1 MEQTVNDK
9 WLDEALT
16 ESIGFEEQKP
26 DFEKWKQQHPEA
38 VEMLTLRANK
48 GASAPTRPLNIGRT
62 IMKSPIIKLAAAAA
76 VIILIGAAITSLWQ
90 GGGSGV
96 VLADVL
102 TQIEQVKAYMYKMS
116 QTVTGKYPDGKPINV
131 EAQSTVLVS
140 QEQGVKINYETS
152 PLPTTGQRILQE
164 IYILPT
170 QKTITIL
177 MPNNKKYS
185 EMEFDETSLEE
196 WAKGFSDPKFM
207 VKQILSCEHTS
218 MGKSIIDGI
227 EVEEFQTTDR
237 SIGGETFSQLD
248 VKMKIWV
255 DVKTQLPVRLEIET
269 NKGDKMQHMRAVVQ
283 DFQWDVSV
291 DTSEFEPVIPDDYT
305 VGRPMMIFSPK
316 NKPAV
321 SEEAEK

>member
-1 MEQTVNDK
+1 
-9 WLDEALT
+9 
-16 ESIGFEEQKP
+16 
-26 DFEKWKQQHPEA
+26 
-38 VEMLTLRANK
+38 
-48 GASAPTRPLNIGRT
+48 
-62 IMKSPIIKLAAAAA
+62 MKSSMTKIAAAG
-76 VIILIGAAITSLWQ
+76 VIILIGAYITSLWQ

-131 EAQSTVLVS
+131 EAESTVLVS
-140 QEQGVKINYETS
+140 QEHGVKINYETS
-152 PLPTTGQRILQE
+152 PLPITGQKILQE
-164 IYILPT
+164 IYILPA

-177 MPNNKKYS
+177 MPNDKKYS

-218 MGKSIIDGI
+218 MGKSIIDGT

-237 SIGGETFSQLD
+237 SISDETFREFD
-248 VKMKIWV
+248 VKIKIWV
-255 DVKTQLPVRLEIET
+255 DLKTQLPVRLEIET
-269 NKGDKMQHMRAVVQ
+269 NKDDKMQHMRSVVQ

-291 DTSEFEPVIPDDYT
+291 DASEFEPVIPNDYT

-316 NKPAV
+316 KKPAESDEV
-321 SEEAEK
+321 EK

>member
-1 MEQTVNDK
+1 MIYANDIEK
-9 WLDEALT
+9 AVRDFCITKKIKVKTTFKMDERIINDALHAH
-16 ESIGFEEQKP
+16 
-26 DFEKWKQQHPEA
+26 EKSKKIEPA
-38 VEMLTLRANK
+38 VLQ
-48 GASAPTRPLNIGRT
+48 PNIGRT
-62 IMKSPIIKLAAAAA
+62 IMKSPITKIAAAA
-76 VIILIGAAITSLWQ
+76 VIILIGAVITSLWP

-96 VLADVL
+96 ALADVL

-131 EAQSTVLVS
+131 EAESTVLVS
-140 QEQGVKINYETS
+140 QEHGVKINYETS
-152 PLPTTGQRILQE
+152 PLPITGQKILQE
-164 IYILPT
+164 IYILPA

-177 MPNNKKYS
+177 MPNDKKYS

-218 MGKSIIDGI
+218 MGKSIIDGT

-237 SIGGETFSQLD
+237 SISDETFREFD
-248 VKMKIWV
+248 VKIKIWV
-255 DVKTQLPVRLEIET
+255 DLKTQLPVRLEIET
-269 NKGDKMQHMRAVVQ
+269 NKDDKMQHMRSVVQ

-291 DTSEFEPVIPDDYT
+291 DASEFEPVIPDDYT

-316 NKPAV
+316 KKPAESDEV
-321 SEEAEK
+321 EK